1 MAVELGASGE
11 VNLQSSGDS
20 VESRAVGVVASD
32 AFDVSDA
39 SNESDAP
46 NESDASV
53 VGAMGGAAET
63 AGAKRSSETGEMT
76 ISQLS
81 KEQRRANA
89 IQPDATLPGGR
100 ELEEAARAAK
110 RDLSAKGTG
119 KSLRKVPESRK
130 LATFVAYGSHDEPRL
145 KASHARSIKKAI
157 RAIEKTGADCGAVLI
172 DLHSGCGIAY
182 NAGKPVYSASA
193 FKAPF
198 VFYLLE
204 DAGKRGISEGDR
216 ASAESAIRHSSND
229 AYDSLTF
236 PRMGKDYTEWLE
248 SYGIEYRADTPFYPY
263 ASAKSMAR
271 IWADIYQ
278 YLKSGTKDAKD
289 AEGGKDGEVANDAKD
304 ANDTK
309 GAKDSGGNKGKEDA
323 KGGEGAKSVRG
334 MKSTNDAKDAKEA
347 KDAKGTKDDKDDKG
361 SKDVEDSKDAKDVG
375 DAKGASN
382 VNNAEWFSELLTETN
397 RSYIR
402 DGVAGKGV
410 TVRNKAGW
418 ISGDYDAS
426 TDCAYIDV
434 KGRPYLM
441 AIMTSQPASQAA
453 FDRVSDLARRL
464 FAARSILK

>member
-1 MAVELGASGE
+1 
-11 VNLQSSGDS
+11 
-20 VESRAVGVVASD
+20 
-32 AFDVSDA
+32 
-39 SNESDAP
+39 
-46 NESDASV
+46 
-53 VGAMGGAAET
+53 MGGAAET

-157 RAIEKTGADCGAVLI
+157 RAIEKTGADCGAVLV

-204 DAGKRGISEGDR
+204 DAGKGGISEGDR

-236 PRMGKDYTEWLE
+236 PRMGKDYTDWLE
-248 SYGIEYRADTPFYPY
+248 GYGIEYRADTPFYPY

-289 AEGGKDGEVANDAKD
+289 AEGG
-304 ANDTK
+304 
-309 GAKDSGGNKGKEDA
+309 
-323 KGGEGAKSVRG
+323 
-334 MKSTNDAKDAKEA
+334 
-347 KDAKGTKDDKDDKG
+347 
-361 SKDVEDSKDAKDVG
+361 KDAKDVG

-426 TDCAYIDV
+426 TDCAYIDA

-441 AIMTSQPASQAA
+441 VIMTSQPASQAA